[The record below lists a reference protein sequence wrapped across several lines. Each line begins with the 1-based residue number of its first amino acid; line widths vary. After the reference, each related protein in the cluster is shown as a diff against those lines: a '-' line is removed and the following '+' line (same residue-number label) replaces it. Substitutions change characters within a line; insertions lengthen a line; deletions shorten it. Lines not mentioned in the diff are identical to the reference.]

1 MRACEGCRR
10 RKIKCDAATTNTWPC
25 SACIRLKLH
34 CVRPNGFDTGME
46 TGTYDNLMT
55 PEQFQ
60 QMQMQMQLS
69 PQSTHAKGMDDAY
82 ASDPAYSDPSGGGMF
97 NAIPYDPSQPQQ
109 QDIHY
114 TTVPPNM
121 VDNHFVAAQ
130 SNAFPTPPLNHST
143 RQDSSPDAH
152 SVDSYQQQDLAN
164 LLGGLKLNE
173 LGTGEILNLTC
184 IPGDLPL
191 VALLT

>member
-1 MRACEGCRR
+1 
-10 RKIKCDAATTNTWPC
+10 
-25 SACIRLKLH
+25 
-34 CVRPNGFDTGME
+34 
-46 TGTYDNLMT
+46 
-55 PEQFQ
+55 
-60 QMQMQMQLS
+60 MQMQLS
-69 PQSTHAKGMDDAY
+69 PQSAHPKGMDDPY
-82 ASDPAYSDPSGGGMF
+82 AADAAYSDPSGGMF

-114 TTVPPNM
+114 TTVPPNL

-130 SNAFPTPPLNHST
+130 SSAFPTPPMHQGP

-173 LGTGEILNLTC
+173 LGTGKMLSKPKFGIRLNLYFQ
-184 IPGDLPL
+184 DN
-191 VALLT
+191 